1 MHDMVF
7 LKAAWKLFDWNGTVM
22 LLLLICVLACFIMP
36 GFSMCFRSERIT
48 GKTRLVGL
56 SLALLTLSY
65 FALNPFLP
73 PEMYE
78 EHLDLRVD
86 VFVIISIVLALLT
99 TVALIIRFYPRISSI
114 YLKFGASF
122 TALYVAGIYIVS
134 AASLLVAMLAV
145 QFANFQIK
153 LAAWNYIFT
162 SPHH

>member
-1 MHDMVF
+1 MHDMIF

-22 LLLLICVLACFIMP
+22 FLLLICGLACFIMP
-36 GFSMCFRSERIT
+36 GFSKCFSREKIT

-73 PEMYE
+73 PETYE
-78 EHLDLRVD
+78 KHLDLRVD
-86 VFVIISIVLALLT
+86 VFIINSVVLALLT

-114 YLKFGASF
+114 YLKFGASLA
-122 TALYVAGIYIVS
+122 ALYVSGIYVVS
-134 AASLLVAMLAV
+134 AASLLVAMLAI
-145 QFANFQIK
+145 QFLNFHIK
-153 LAAWNYIFT
+153 QAAWNYIFN